1 MNNHIRAFGFHDHKS
16 GRKRGDEG
24 MSQVP
29 RAVSPIRAWLT
40 EFLFIRDIF
49 REPPSLPLYR
59 YQVSPGEYRELEQI
73 LREHRMQAVH
83 PTYGLS
89 WAAAF
94 CLFVAE
100 SFRREYDAK
109 DGGWAWARFENR
121 LNCKFTPHQHGEL
134 VRQGLSQYW
143 KRPIRQYLNGRD
155 NLLGSLFV
163 EGGLPWPLVQS
174 ESHGFGRVV
183 RKGLK
188 YYYRTEGGL
197 RTTADVLAD
206 FEQELPQTFRTLETR
221 QLLAGIVE
229 QLMYLATQY
238 ELRGKA
244 DSAQYLDEVAPHW
257 WRDFPLPLDE
267 DNARRLIGEW
277 LRDASSRRAEREAKR
292 AEVGTFSCGHRLVE
306 QPHGWRIRTEVAIP
320 REAQFPVDS
329 PVAATTRYEL
339 AFFEG
344 DRLLARAGTAYGH
357 QSDDRSVLTVRF
369 LRTQLAIDRT
379 RPRDE
384 LTLRMLAN
392 GRPAYTVR
400 FEQGAL
406 DEQELPLVF
415 ECRGDEWWFVASAS
429 CSTTSDRV
437 RIHVPERFSY
447 SCDGAVSV
455 QKSAENTLWLETSD
469 NLQLTSDTGD
479 CYTIRLRTSPERN
492 GQPVLKGNMAYFVSV
507 PQVVYL
513 GWPRL
518 DVSADAAEPRARIQ
532 EVANRQ
538 PLTRING
545 DEPLGGIRYI
555 ARNALGE
562 VLLQRRFGVV
572 PAGFAIQ
579 AFPASPTKP
588 ARLVLKSARALDLQ
602 VIDSAIKS
610 RVEVGDQ
617 DTTITLEPL
626 GNEPPSFLTLEA
638 REHTSR
644 GSDPIQFRLAYPY
657 EGARLLGSDGAA
669 ISRRNFTLAE
679 LLGLRV
685 ALATSASNGA
695 EFCLRLELTSR
706 EGRCTR
712 HYFVRAGNAPVL
724 LSLFSYQADMLQMLG
739 AVDDQDAYLRVTVE
753 TNQPL
758 LRFDVRRYNGAVRW
772 ENKET
777 FSLTNPSG
785 GPLDTEV
792 AVETMLLTDPKQ
804 AHVEIS
810 ELTSEGAGTGRFRT
824 PQSMHRDGPWLIY
837 PATGSSTQFRPAL
850 YVPEQLPGTDVPAEV
865 RSLHTAARVF
875 HPISQP
881 DVISQQIADMA
892 MDLDH
897 SGWQYLADL
906 RQHYRHLPLSVF
918 ESWLALSRN
927 PSALAT
933 AVFRLEFNE
942 AFCERI
948 RDELAVI
955 WECIPLPDW
964 ATAYARF
971 REWLVRQG
979 VPEVLLDSLLAN
991 RRAILPAVVSGFKE
1005 VGNYLETANPK
1016 SLPKLPLEL
1025 ILPDWYQQL
1034 RRTHEGN
1041 NRWPTD
1047 LGSPLK
1053 EWIKKQ
1059 PLPNQVTNL
1068 SMVEF
1073 TDAVTYLPIFM
1084 AHVTAGMAHIEE
1096 LKERRSYVKFAIKM
1110 VSDFDRS
1117 NWYTP
1122 VHGMVVSYLLASA
1135 RT

>member
-1 MNNHIRAFGFHDHKS
+1 
-16 GRKRGDEG
+16 
-24 MSQVP
+24 MSQLL
-29 RAVSPIRAWLT
+29 RAVSPIRAWLA

-49 REPPSLPLYR
+49 REPLGLPLYR
-59 YQVSPGEYRELEQI
+59 YQVTPGEYRELEQI
-73 LREHRMQAVH
+73 LRDHRLHAVH

-121 LNCKFTPHQHGEL
+121 LNCRFTPQQHGEL
-134 VRQGLSQYW
+134 VRQGLTQYW
-143 KRPIRQYLNGRD
+143 KRPIRQYQDGRD
-155 NLLGSLFV
+155 NLLGSLFT

-174 ESHGFGRVV
+174 EFHGFGRVV

-197 RTTADVLAD
+197 RTTADILAD
-206 FEQELPQTFRTLETR
+206 FEHELPQTFRTLETR
-221 QLLAGIVE
+221 QLLASIVE
-229 QLMYLATQY
+229 QLMFLATRY

-244 DSAQYLDEVAPHW
+244 DPAQYLDEVVPRW

-267 DNARRLIGEW
+267 DNARRLISEW
-277 LRDASSRRAEREAKR
+277 LLDASRRRAEREAER
-292 AEVGTFSCGHRLVE
+292 AEAGTFSCAHRLVE
-306 QPHGWRIRTEVAIP
+306 QPHGWRIRTEVTIP
-320 REAQFPVDS
+320 REAQLPLNSV
-329 PVAATTRYEL
+329 VANTTRFEL

-344 DRLLARAGTAYGH
+344 ERLLARAGTAYGH
-357 QSDDRSVLTVRF
+357 QSLEQSTLSIRF
-369 LRTQLAIDRT
+369 LRTQLSIDRS
-379 RPRDE
+379 RPCDE
-384 LTLRMLAN
+384 LTMRLLAN
-392 GRPAYTVR
+392 GGAAYIVR
-400 FEQGAL
+400 FENSAL

-415 ECRGDEWWFVASAS
+415 ECRSDEWWFIASAS
-429 CSTTSDRV
+429 CSTTSGRV
-437 RIHVPERFSY
+437 RVHLPGRFSY
-447 SCDGAVSV
+447 SCDGPVSV
-455 QKSAENTLWLETSD
+455 QKTTENTLWLETSD
-469 NLQLTSDTGD
+469 NLQLGSDTGD
-479 CYTIRLRTSPERN
+479 RYTIRLKTSAERN
-492 GQPVLKGNMAYFVSV
+492 GQPVLKGNTAYFVSV
-507 PQVVYL
+507 PQVVYS

-518 DVSADAAEPRARIQ
+518 DASADAGESRARIQ
-532 EVANRQ
+532 EFANRQ
-538 PLTRING
+538 PLTRTTG
-545 DEPLGGIRYI
+545 GEPLGGIRYI

-572 PAGFAIQ
+572 PAGFTIQ
-579 AFPASPTKP
+579 ALPASSSKH
-588 ARLVLKSARALDLQ
+588 ARLVLKNARPLDLQ
-602 VIDSAIKS
+602 VIDSTIKT

-626 GNEPPSFLTLEA
+626 NDDPPSFLTLEA
-638 REHTSR
+638 RGRTSS

-657 EGARLLGSDGAA
+657 QGARLLASGGAA

-679 LLGLRV
+679 LLGLRL
-685 ALATSASNGA
+685 ALATSASNGT
-695 EFCLRLELTSR
+695 EFCLRLELASR
-706 EGRCTR
+706 EGRCAR
-712 HYFVRAGNAPVL
+712 HYFIKAGNAPVL

-753 TNQPL
+753 MNQPL

-772 ENKET
+772 EDKDT
-777 FSLTNPSG
+777 FSLMNPSG
-785 GPLDTEV
+785 GPLHTEV
-792 AVETMLLTDPKQ
+792 TVEAMLLTDPKQ
-804 AHVEIS
+804 GRIEIP
-810 ELTSEGAGTGRFRT
+810 EMTSEGAGTGRFRA
-824 PQSMHRDGPWLIY
+824 PLSMHRDGPWLVY
-837 PATGSSTQFRPAL
+837 PATDSSTQFRPVL
-850 YVPEQLPGTDVPAEV
+850 YVPEQAVGTYTPAEI

-875 HPISQP
+875 HPVSQP
-881 DVISQQIADMA
+881 DVINWQIADMA
-892 MDLDH
+892 TDLDH

-933 AVFRLEFNE
+933 AVFRLDCDE
-942 AFCERI
+942 AFCERV

-955 WECIPLPDW
+955 WECIPLPGW
-964 ATAYARF
+964 AIAYARF

-979 VPEVLLDSLLAN
+979 VPEVLLDTLLKN
-991 RRAILPAVVSGFKE
+991 RRAMLPAVLSGFKE
-1005 VGNYLETANPK
+1005 VGNYLETADPS
-1016 SLPKLPLEL
+1016 SLPRLPVEL

-1047 LGSPLK
+1047 LGFPLK
-1053 EWIKKQ
+1053 EWIRKQ
-1059 PLPNQVTNL
+1059 PLPNQITNL

-1084 AHVTAGMAHIEE
+1084 AYVTAGMANLEE

-1110 VSDFDRS
+1110 VSDFDRNS
-1117 NWYTP
+1117 WYTP
-1122 VHGMVVSYLLASA
+1122 VHGMMVSYLLASA
-1135 RT
+1135 RA

>member
-1 MNNHIRAFGFHDHKS
+1 ML
-16 GRKRGDEG
+16 
-24 MSQVP
+24 
-29 RAVSPIRAWLT
+29 SPMRAWLT

-49 REPPSLPLYR
+49 REPPGLPLYR
-59 YQVSPGEYRELEQI
+59 YQVTPGEYHELERM
-73 LREHRMQAVH
+73 LRDHRMHAVH

-109 DGGWAWARFENR
+109 DGGWVWARFENR
-121 LNCKFTPHQHGEL
+121 LDCKFTPQQHGEL
-134 VRQGLSQYW
+134 VRQGLGQYW
-143 KRPIRQYLNGRD
+143 KRPIRQYLDGRD
-155 NLLGSLFV
+155 NLLGSLFT

-197 RTTADVLAD
+197 RTAADVLAD

-229 QLMYLATQY
+229 QLMFLATKY

-244 DSAQYLDEVAPHW
+244 DPAQYLDEVTPRW
-257 WRDFPLPLDE
+257 WHDFPLPLDE
-267 DNARRLIGEW
+267 GNARRLISEW
-277 LRDASSRRAEREAKR
+277 LRDASRRRAEREAER
-292 AEVGTFSCGHRLVE
+292 AEVGTFSCDHRLVE
-306 QPHGWRIRTEVAIP
+306 QPHGWRIRTEVTIP
-320 REAQFPVDS
+320 REALFPLD
-329 PVAATTRYEL
+329 PLIANTTRYEL

-344 DRLLARAGTAYGH
+344 DRLLASAGTAYGH
-357 QSDDRSVLTVRF
+357 QSVDQSALSVRFIRTQISIDRS
-369 LRTQLAIDRT
+369 Q
-379 RPRDE
+379 PCDE
-384 LTLRMLAN
+384 LTLRLLAN
-392 GRPAYTVR
+392 GSSAYTVR

-415 ECRGDEWWFVASAS
+415 ECRGDEWWFIASAS

-437 RIHVPERFSY
+437 RVHLPERFSY
-447 SCDGAVSV
+447 SCDGRVSV
-455 QKSAENTLWLETSD
+455 QKSAENSLWLETSD
-469 NLQLTSDTGD
+469 NLHLTSDTGD
-479 CYTIRLRTSPERN
+479 RYTIKLRTRQEQN
-492 GQPVLKGNMAYFVSV
+492 AQLVLKGNTAHFASV

-513 GWPRL
+513 GWPQL
-518 DVSADAAEPRARIQ
+518 DASADAGESRPRIQ

-538 PLTRING
+538 QLMRING
-545 DEPLGGIRYI
+545 GEPLGGIRYI

-562 VLLQRRFGVV
+562 ILLQRRFGVV

-579 AFPASPTKP
+579 AFPASSSKP
-588 ARLVLKSARALDLQ
+588 ARLVLKNARALDLQ

-610 RVEVGDQ
+610 RVEIVDQ

-626 GNEPPSFLTLEA
+626 ANDPPSFLTLEA
-638 REHTSR
+638 RGRTNS
-644 GSDPIQFRLAYPY
+644 GCDPIQFRLAYPY
-657 EGARLLGSDGAA
+657 QGARLLGSDGAA
-669 ISRRNFTLAE
+669 ISRRNFTLVE
-679 LLGLRV
+679 LVGLRI
-685 ALATSASNGA
+685 ALATSTSNGT
-695 EFCLRLELTSR
+695 EFCLHLELASR
-706 EGRCTR
+706 EGRCAR
-712 HYFVRAGNAPVL
+712 HYFVRAGNTPVL

-758 LRFDVRRYNGAVRW
+758 LHFDVRRYNGAVRW
-772 ENKET
+772 EDKDT
-777 FSLTNPSG
+777 FSLMTPSG
-785 GPLDTEV
+785 GPLDEEV
-792 AVETMLLTDPKQ
+792 AVEAMLLPDPKQ
-804 AHVEIS
+804 AHVEIP
-810 ELTSEGAGTGRFRT
+810 EMTSEGASTGRFRT
-824 PQSMHRDGPWLIY
+824 LLSMHRDGPWVIY
-837 PATGSSTQFRPAL
+837 PATGSSTQFRPVL
-850 YVPEQLPGTDVPAEV
+850 YVPEQLSETGIPAEI

-875 HPISQP
+875 HPVNHP
-881 DVISQQIADMA
+881 DVINQQIADMA
-892 MDLDH
+892 TDLDH

-933 AVFRLEFNE
+933 AVFRLELDE

-948 RDELAVI
+948 HDELAVL
-955 WECIPLPDW
+955 WECIPLPGW

-979 VPEVLLDSLLAN
+979 VPEVLLDSLLRN
-991 RRAILPAVVSGFKE
+991 RQAMLPAVVSGFKE
-1005 VGNYLETANPK
+1005 VGNYLETADPT
-1016 SLPKLPLEL
+1016 SLHRLPVEH

-1047 LGSPLK
+1047 LGFRVK
-1053 EWIKKQ
+1053 EWIRKQ
-1059 PLPNQVTNL
+1059 PLPSQIANL

-1084 AHVTAGMAHIEE
+1084 AYVTAGMAHIEE
-1096 LKERRSYVKFAIKM
+1096 LKERRSYLKFAIKM

-1117 NWYTP
+1117 SWYTP
-1122 VHGMVVSYLLASA
+1122 VHGMMVSYLLASA
-1135 RT
+1135 RA

>member
-1 MNNHIRAFGFHDHKS
+1 M
-16 GRKRGDEG
+16 
-24 MSQVP
+24 
-29 RAVSPIRAWLT
+29 SPIRAWLT
-40 EFLFIRDIF
+40 EFLFIRDVF
-49 REPPSLPLYR
+49 REPPGLPLYR
-59 YQVSPGEYRELEQI
+59 YQVTPGEYRELEQI
-73 LREHRMQAVH
+73 LRDHRMHAIHQ
-83 PTYGLS
+83 TYGLS
-89 WAAAF
+89 WAGAF

-121 LNCKFTPHQHGEL
+121 LNCKFTPQQHGEL
-134 VRQGLSQYW
+134 VRQGLIHYW

-155 NLLGSLFV
+155 NLLGSLFT

-174 ESHGFGRVV
+174 DSHGFGRVV

-229 QLMYLATQY
+229 QLMFLATQY
-238 ELRGKA
+238 ELRGKT
-244 DSAQYLDEVAPHW
+244 DPAQYLDEVTPHW

-267 DNARRLIGEW
+267 DNARRLISEW
-277 LRDASSRRAEREAKR
+277 LRDASRRRAEREAER
-292 AEVGTFSCGHRLVE
+292 AEVGAFSCAHRLVE
-306 QPHGWRIRTEVAIP
+306 QPHGWRIRTEVTIP
-320 REAQFPVDS
+320 CDAQFLVDS
-329 PVAATTRYEL
+329 LVANTTRYEL

-357 QSDDRSVLTVRF
+357 QSGGQPGLSVRF
-369 LRTQLAIDRT
+369 LRTQISIDRS
-379 RPRDE
+379 RPCDE
-384 LTLRMLAN
+384 LTLRLLAN
-392 GRPAYTVR
+392 GRSAYTVR

-415 ECRGDEWWFVASAS
+415 ECRGDEWWFIASAS
-429 CSTTSDRV
+429 CSTTSGRV
-437 RIHVPERFSY
+437 RVHLPERFSY
-447 SCDGAVSV
+447 SCDGTVSV
-455 QKSAENTLWLETSD
+455 QKCADNTLWLETSD
-469 NLQLTSDTGD
+469 SLQLTSDTGD
-479 CYTIRLRTSPERN
+479 CYTIRLRTTQQQTS
-492 GQPVLKGNMAYFVSV
+492 QLALKGNVAHFVSV

-518 DVSADAAEPRARIQ
+518 DTSIDAGESQARIL
-532 EVANRQ
+532 EVANRR
-538 PLTRING
+538 PLTRVNG
-545 DEPLGGIRYI
+545 GEPLGGIRYI
-555 ARNALGE
+555 ARTGLGE

-579 AFPASPTKP
+579 AFPASPSKP
-588 ARLVLKSARALDLQ
+588 ARLVLKNARPLDLQ
-602 VIDSAIKS
+602 VIDSTIKS
-610 RVEVGDQ
+610 RVEVVDQ

-626 GNEPPSFLTLEA
+626 GNDPPSFLTLET
-638 REHTSR
+638 RGRTNP

-657 EGARLLGSDGAA
+657 QGARLLGSDGTA
-669 ISRRNFTLAE
+669 ISQHNFTLTE

-685 ALATSASNGA
+685 ALATSASNGT
-695 EFCLRLELTSR
+695 EFCLRLELASR
-706 EGRCTR
+706 EGRCAR
-712 HYFVRAGNAPVL
+712 HYFVRAGNTPAL

-772 ENKET
+772 EDKDT

-785 GPLDTEV
+785 GSLHTEV
-792 AVETMLLTDPKQ
+792 AVEAMLLTDPKQ
-804 AHVEIS
+804 ASVEIP
-810 ELTSEGAGTGRFRT
+810 EMTSEGAGTGRFRT
-824 PQSMHRDGPWLIY
+824 VLSMRRDGPWLIY
-837 PATGSSTQFRPAL
+837 PATGSSTQFRPVL
-850 YVPEQLPGTDVPAEV
+850 YVPEQSSGADIPAEI

-881 DVISQQIADMA
+881 DVINRQIADMA
-892 MDLDH
+892 TDLDH

-906 RQHYRHLPLSVF
+906 RQHFRHLPLSVF

-927 PSALAT
+927 PAALAT
-933 AVFRLEFNE
+933 AVFRLEFDE

-955 WECIPLPDW
+955 WECIPLPGW

-979 VPEVLLDSLLAN
+979 VPEVLLISLLKN
-991 RRAILPAVVSGFKE
+991 RRAMLPAVVSGFKE
-1005 VGNYLETANPK
+1005 VGNYLETADPT
-1016 SLPKLPLEL
+1016 SLPKLPVEI
-1025 ILPDWYQQL
+1025 ILPGWYQQL

-1047 LGSPLK
+1047 LGFPLK
-1053 EWIKKQ
+1053 EWIRKQ
-1059 PLPNQVTNL
+1059 PLPNQINNL

-1073 TDAVTYLPIFM
+1073 SDAVTYLPIFM
-1084 AHVTAGMAHIEE
+1084 AYVTAGMAHIED
-1096 LKERRSYVKFAIKM
+1096 LKERRSYVKFVIKM

-1117 NWYTP
+1117 SWYTP
-1122 VHGMVVSYLLASA
+1122 VHGMMVSYLLASA
-1135 RT
+1135 PARGSE

>member
-1 MNNHIRAFGFHDHKS
+1 
-16 GRKRGDEG
+16 
-24 MSQVP
+24 MSQLP
-29 RAVSPIRAWLT
+29 RAVSPIRAWLA

-49 REPPSLPLYR
+49 REPPGLPLYR
-59 YQVSPGEYRELEQI
+59 YQVTPGEYRELEQI
-73 LREHRMQAVH
+73 LRDHRLHAVH

-121 LNCKFTPHQHGEL
+121 LSCRFTPQQHGEL

-143 KRPIRQYLNGRD
+143 KRPIRQYLDGRD
-155 NLLGSLFV
+155 NLLGSLFT

-188 YYYRTEGGL
+188 YYYRAEGGL

-206 FEQELPQTFRTLETR
+206 FEHELPQTFRTLETR

-229 QLMYLATQY
+229 QLMFLATQY

-244 DSAQYLDEVAPHW
+244 DPAQYLDEVAPHW

-267 DNARRLIGEW
+267 DNARRLISEW
-277 LRDASSRRAEREAKR
+277 LRDASRRRAEREAER
-292 AEVGTFSCGHRLVE
+292 AEAGTFSCAHRLVE
-306 QPHGWRIRTEVAIP
+306 QPHGWRIRTEVTIP

-329 PVAATTRYEL
+329 LVANTTRFEL

-344 DRLLARAGTAYGH
+344 ERLLARAGTAYGH
-357 QSDDRSVLTVRF
+357 QSIDQSALSVLF
-369 LRTQLAIDRT
+369 LRTQLSIDRS
-379 RPRDE
+379 RPYDE
-384 LTLRMLAN
+384 LTLRLLAN
-392 GRPAYTVR
+392 GRSAYTVR
-400 FEQGAL
+400 FDQGAL
-406 DEQELPLVF
+406 EEQELPLVF

-429 CSTTSDRV
+429 CTTASGRV
-437 RIHVPERFSY
+437 RVHLPERFSY

-455 QKSAENTLWLETSD
+455 QKSADSTLWLETSD

-479 CYTIRLRTSPERN
+479 RYTIRLRTSPERN

-518 DVSADAAEPRARIQ
+518 DASVDAAESRARIQ

-538 PLTRING
+538 PLTRMNG
-545 DEPLGGIRYI
+545 GEPLGGIRYI

-579 AFPASPTKP
+579 AFPASPSKP
-588 ARLVLKSARALDLQ
+588 ARLVLKNARPLDVQ
-602 VIDSAIKS
+602 VIDSAVKS

-617 DTTITLEPL
+617 DTIITLESL
-626 GNEPPSFLTLEA
+626 GNDPPSFLTLEA
-638 REHTSR
+638 KGRTSS

-657 EGARLLGSDGAA
+657 QGARLLASDGAA

-685 ALATSASNGA
+685 ALATSASNGT
-695 EFCLRLELTSR
+695 EFCLRLELATR
-706 EGRCTR
+706 EGRCAR
-712 HYFVRAGNAPVL
+712 HYFVKAGNTPVL
-724 LSLFSYQADMLQMLG
+724 LSLFSYQADMQQMLG
-739 AVDDQDAYLRVTVE
+739 AVDDQDACLRVTVE

-772 ENKET
+772 EDKDA
-777 FSLTNPSG
+777 FSLMNPSG
-785 GPLDTEV
+785 GPLHTEV
-792 AVETMLLTDPKQ
+792 AVEAMLLTDPKQ
-804 AHVEIS
+804 GRVEIPEMS
-810 ELTSEGAGTGRFRT
+810 SEGAGTGRFRA
-824 PQSMHRDGPWLIY
+824 PLSMRRDGPWLVY
-837 PATGSSTQFRPAL
+837 PATGSSTQFRPVL
-850 YVPEQLPGTDVPAEV
+850 YVPEELSGTDIPAEI

-875 HPISQP
+875 HPVRQP
-881 DVISQQIADMA
+881 DVINRQIADMA
-892 MDLDH
+892 TDLDH

-933 AVFRLEFNE
+933 AVFRLEFDE

-955 WECIPLPDW
+955 WECIPLPGW

-979 VPEVLLDSLLAN
+979 VPEVLLDSLLRN
-991 RRAILPAVVSGFKE
+991 RRAMLPAVVSGFKE
-1005 VGNYLETANPK
+1005 VGNYLETADPT
-1016 SLPKLPLEL
+1016 SLPRLPVER

-1041 NRWPTD
+1041 NRWPVD
-1047 LGSPLK
+1047 LGFLLK
-1053 EWIKKQ
+1053 EWIRKQ
-1059 PLPNQVTNL
+1059 PLPSQITNM
-1068 SMVEF
+1068 SMVEY

-1084 AHVTAGMAHIEE
+1084 AYVTAGMAHIEE

-1117 NWYTP
+1117 SWYTP
-1122 VHGMVVSYLLASA
+1122 VHGMMVSYLLASA
-1135 RT
+1135 RA